1 LGKFGLKITPSMIH
15 TIEKEMNVDLGGE
28 SGIGPDGYIGP
39 KSEGVKAGGQAKAG
53 RPSPRAPKKAVAR
66 VDRAG
71 GPSVAGVVPNLTVV
85 LKGQAG
91 ETLRKIQIPQAT
103 LSKGMNLAGTPE
115 VNSYEVDLGRSVVV
129 VPEGVA

>member
-1 LGKFGLKITPSMIH
+1 
-15 TIEKEMNVDLGGE
+15 
-28 SGIGPDGYIGP
+28 
-39 KSEGVKAGGQAKAG
+39 
-53 RPSPRAPKKAVAR
+53 
-66 VDRAG
+66 
-71 GPSVAGVVPNLTVV
+71 V